1 MAAAAAPT
9 PAHGATT
16 PRVVLVH
23 RRTEREEIIR
33 QAGTWGQAQ
42 YVQRSRGRSLSKV
55 QKTHDETGSALQ
67 IASAAIPSAW
77 RRAAAER
84 GDLDRFLFEPED
96 IIVVVGQDGLVAN
109 TAKYLTDQPV
119 IGINPDP
126 SRPAVL
132 ANHPPERCKSLLAL
146 VADGRA
152 HTEHRT
158 MVRATT
164 GDGLEL
170 NALNEIYLGHPSH
183 QSSRYEL
190 TLPDGR
196 TEPQSSS
203 GVLVGTGTGATGWLL
218 SLSRERPD
226 APALPTPEAPDL
238 AWFVRE
244 AWPSPVTGA
253 AFTAGTLQPGQSLQ
267 LTVQSDT
274 MTVFGDGIESDH
286 LSPAW
291 GQTVTLA
298 TAAKKLTLVTDAPH
312 QPGPHRSARR

>member
-1 MAAAAAPT
+1 MTSAVPPPTPTPT
-9 PAHGATT
+9 PAYASA

-33 QAGTWGQAQ
+33 QAGTWGQAR
-42 YVQRSRGRSLSKV
+42 YVQRSQGVSLSAV
-55 QKTHDETGSALQ
+55 QQMHDKASQALQ

-77 RRAAAER
+77 RRASAER

-96 IIVVVGQDGLVAN
+96 IVVVVGQDGLVAN
-109 TAKYLTDQPV
+109 TAKYLTNQPV

-132 ANHPPERCKSLLAL
+132 ANHAPERCKALLAL

-152 HTEHRT
+152 RTEQRT
-158 MVRATT
+158 MVAATT
-164 GDGLEL
+164 GDGQEIT
-170 NALNEIYLGHPSH
+170 ALNEIYLGHPTH

-190 TLPDGR
+190 ILPDGR
-196 TEPQSSS
+196 SEPQSSS

-218 SLSRERPD
+218 SLSRDRPD
-226 APALPTPEAPDL
+226 APTLPAPQAPDL

-244 AWPSPVTGA
+244 AWPSPATGA
-253 AFTAGTLQPGQSLQ
+253 TLTAGTLHRGESLR
-267 LTVQSDT
+267 LRVQSDA

-298 TAAKKLTLVTDAPH
+298 TASKTLALVTDSP
-312 QPGPHRSARR
+312 RRAR

>member
-1 MAAAAAPT
+1 MASAASNS
-9 PAHGATT
+9 ATT

-33 QAGTWGQAQ
+33 QVGTWGQAQ
-42 YVQRSRGRSLSKV
+42 YVQRSRGVSLRAV
-55 QKTHDETGSALQ
+55 QQTHDRASQALQ

-77 RRAAAER
+77 RRASAER
-84 GDLDRFLFEPED
+84 ADLDRFLFEPED
-96 IIVVVGQDGLVAN
+96 IVVVVGQDGLVAN
-109 TAKYLTDQPV
+109 TAKYLTNQPV

-132 ANHPPERCKSLLAL
+132 ANHPAERCKALIAL

-152 HTEHRT
+152 HTEQRT
-158 MVRATT
+158 MVAATT
-164 GDGLEL
+164 GDGQEIT
-170 NALNEIYLGHPSH
+170 ALNEIYLGHPSH

-196 TEPQSSS
+196 SEPQSSS

-218 SLSRERPD
+218 SLARERPD
-226 APALPTPEAPDL
+226 APQLPAPQAPQL

-244 AWPSPVTGA
+244 AWPSAATGA
-253 AFTAGTLQPGQSLQ
+253 TLTAGTLQSGESLQ
-267 LTVQSDT
+267 LRVQTDS
-274 MTVFGDGIESDH
+274 MTVFGDGIETDH

-298 TAAKKLTLVTDAPH
+298 MAPKTLALVTA
-312 QPGPHRSARR
+312 GPADRKAGAR